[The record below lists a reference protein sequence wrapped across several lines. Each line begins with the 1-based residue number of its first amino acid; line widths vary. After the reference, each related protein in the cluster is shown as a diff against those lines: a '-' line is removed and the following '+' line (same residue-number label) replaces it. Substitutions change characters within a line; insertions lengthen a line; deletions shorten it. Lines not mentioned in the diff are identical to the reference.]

1 MERHLSTEALG
12 AKADDFSRAVRPRL
26 DSIDVLRGVVMI
38 LMALDHVRDFFGGAI
53 SPVDMARTTPAL
65 FFTRWITHFCA
76 PTFFLLTGT
85 GAFLARRRRSAS
97 ELAQFLIVRG
107 FWLILLELT
116 VVRCLGYQFNFDYR
130 VTMLVILWAL
140 GWSMV
145 TLGALAPLPASAVT
159 LFGVVLVATHNLFDR
174 VTPSA
179 LGRLAPVWT
188 ILHVQNFVSQNPDH
202 IVFVAYPLVP
212 WIGVTALG
220 YGLGHVFDWDR
231 DERRR
236 LLLRAGLGLTIAFV
250 VLRTLNAYGDP
261 VPWSGQ
267 STTVRT
273 VLSFLNAN
281 KYPPSL
287 DFLLMTIGPA
297 LLFLRAVDA
306 FTPRIFRSVLVFGRV
321 PLFYFLLHLPLIH
334 LAAVAVC
341 FVRYGAV
348 HWMFESPTLAQYP
361 FTRPPGWGYSLPV
374 VYLMWIAVVVVL
386 YPACLWFSEFKQRNP
401 RPWVSY
407 L

>member
-1 MERHLSTEALG
+1 MPVGDPVERVG
-12 AKADDFSRAVRPRL
+12 RAARSRL
-26 DSIDVLRGVVMI
+26 DSVDVLRGVVMI

-85 GAFLARRRRSAS
+85 GAYLARRRRSAT

-145 TLGALAPLPASAVT
+145 TLGALVRLPVSAVT
-159 LFGVVLVATHNLFDR
+159 LFGVVLVAMHNFFDG
-174 VTPSA
+174 VTPSSF
-179 LGRLAPVWT
+179 GRLAPAWT
-188 ILHVQNFVSQNPDH
+188 ILHAQSFVSQNPDH

-212 WIGVTALG
+212 WIGVTAVG
-220 YGLGHVFDWDR
+220 YGLGQVFDWGA

-236 LLLRAGLGLTIAFV
+236 FLLRAGLGLTIAFV
-250 VLRTLNAYGDP
+250 VLRILNAYGDP
-261 VPWSGQ
+261 VPWSRQ
-267 STTVRT
+267 STTVRSI
-273 VLSFLNAN
+273 LSFLNAN

-297 LLFLRAVDA
+297 LLFLRAVDGFA
-306 FTPRIFRSVLVFGRV
+306 PRVFRAALVFGRV

-334 LAAVAVC
+334 VSAVAVC

-361 FTRPPGWGYSLPV
+361 FTRPPGWGYALPV

-386 YPACLWFSEFKQRNP
+386 YPACRWFSELKRRKP
-401 RPWVSY
+401 SPWLSY

>member
-1 MERHLSTEALG
+1 
-12 AKADDFSRAVRPRL
+12 
-26 DSIDVLRGVVMI
+26 MI
-38 LMALDHVRDFFGGAI
+38 LMALDHVRDFFGGAV

-85 GAFLARRRRSAS
+85 GAYLARRRRSAAD
-97 ELAQFLIVRG
+97 LAQFLIVRG

-145 TLGALAPLPASAVT
+145 TLGLLVRLPTRAIT
-159 LFGVVLVATHNLFDR
+159 LFGIVLVATHNLFDGI
-174 VTPSA
+174 TAASF
-179 LGRLAPVWT
+179 GRLAWVWS
-188 ILHVQNFVSQNPDH
+188 ILHAQNVVSQNADH

-212 WIGVTALG
+212 WIGVTAAG
-220 YGLGHVFDWDR
+220 YGLGQVFDWTQE
-231 DERRR
+231 ERKIF
-236 LLLRAGLGLTIAFV
+236 LVRAGLGLTIAFV
-250 VLRTLNAYGDP
+250 VLRALNAYGDP
-261 VPWSGQ
+261 FPWSRQ
-267 STTVRT
+267 ATTVRT
-273 VLSFLNAN
+273 LVSFLNAT

-297 LLFLRAVDA
+297 LLFLRALDG
-306 FTPRIFRSVLVFGRV
+306 FTPRPFRAALVFGRV

-334 LAAVAVC
+334 LLAVAVC

-348 HWMFESPTLAQYP
+348 HWMFESPTLGQYP
-361 FTRPPGWGYSLPV
+361 FTRPPDWGYSLPIVYFIWILV
-374 VYLMWIAVVVVL
+374 VAGL
-386 YPACLWFSEFKQRNP
+386 YPACRWFSELKR
-401 RPWVSY
+401 RSASPWLSY
-407 L
+407 V

>member
-1 MERHLSTEALG
+1 MERHLSTEARG

-38 LMALDHVRDFFGGAI
+38 LMALDHVRDFFGGAVN
-53 SPVDMARTTPAL
+53 PVDMARTTPTL

-97 ELAQFLIVRG
+97 ELAQFLVVRG

-174 VTPSA
+174 VTPSWF
-179 LGRLAPVWT
+179 GRLAPVWT

-212 WIGVTALG
+212 WIGVTVLG
-220 YGLGHVFDWDR
+220 YGLGQVFDWDR

-236 LLLRAGLGLTIAFV
+236 FLLRAGLGLTIAFV

-261 VPWSGQ
+261 VAWSGQ